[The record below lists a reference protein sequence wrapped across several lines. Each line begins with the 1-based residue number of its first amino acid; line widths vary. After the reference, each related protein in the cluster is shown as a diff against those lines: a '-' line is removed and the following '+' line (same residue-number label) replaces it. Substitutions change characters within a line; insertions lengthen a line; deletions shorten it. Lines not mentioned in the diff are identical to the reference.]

1 MTDLLDRPLPTP
13 RKTFKA
19 TLPRRSAFRR
29 PTNVIVYGAYDRHN
43 YGDLLFAI
51 VLKHYLEANGRFRV
65 LIAATKQSNLSRYGA
80 LPTMAL
86 KKALRATRQQR
97 KTMLIVAGGECLT
110 AQWESIIGYLAP
122 KPIYYPIKASPYL
135 IGHRQ
140 FIRLSRAF
148 TSIPSDLPL
157 VLGERELPG
166 YKVMYNSV
174 GGNEISRK
182 KPLIH
187 AAIKRNLKDCTYV
200 SVRDRE
206 TSAELD
212 QLGVKHNLVPDSAVL
227 ISDIFPQE
235 STAGEPGHIV
245 FHISDHHARQRID
258 IIAGQ
263 LTEISRSTG
272 LKIALLTIGKAPGH
286 SDDAPLDKLQDLL
299 GERAYR
305 VSSGHIQD
313 IIRCI
318 ATSRLYCGTSLH
330 GAITALTYA
339 VPQIALLPERVIK
352 LSSFLKTWVPR
363 QSCGFAEVDQI
374 SQTASALLTTFD
386 DSSKTRLRAVVENL
400 KSRVRA
406 NLKHMIELYEQP
418 RHQGSGPQA
427 ALCLQPAQAH
437 MESSALK

>member
-1 MTDLLDRPLPTP
+1 MSINGPAHPTDGKID
-13 RKTFKA
+13 
-19 TLPRRSAFRR
+19 
-29 PTNVIVYGAYDRHN
+29 VIAYGAYDRHN

-51 VLKHYLEANGRFRV
+51 VLKHYLEADGRFRV
-65 LIAATKQSNLSRYGA
+65 LNAATKQSDLSSFGA

-86 KKALRATRQQR
+86 KEALEITREHPN
-97 KTMLIVAGGECLT
+97 TLLVVAGGECLT

-122 KPIYYPIKASPYL
+122 QIAYYPIKASPYL

-166 YKVMYNSV
+166 YQVMYNSV

-182 KPLIH
+182 QPLIH
-187 AAIKRNLKDCTYV
+187 AAIERNLKDCSYI

-212 QLGVKHNLVPDSAVL
+212 KLGIEHHLVPDSAVL
-227 ISDIFPQE
+227 ISDIFPQQPE
-235 STAGEPGHIV
+235 PAEPGHIV
-245 FHISDHHARQRID
+245 FHISEHFSRRRIND
-258 IIAGQ
+258 IAEQ
-263 LTEISRSTG
+263 LTELSDSTG

-286 SDDAPLDKLQDLL
+286 SDDEPLDRLQSLL

-305 VSSGHIQD
+305 VDSGHIQD
-313 IIRCI
+313 IISCI

-339 VPQIALLPERVIK
+339 VPQIALLPRRVIK
-352 LSSFLKTWVPR
+352 LSSFLETWAPS
-363 QSCGFAEVDQI
+363 QSCGFAEIDQI
-374 SQTASALLTTFD
+374 SQTARALLASFGEAQ
-386 DSSKTRLRAVVENL
+386 KAELHAVVERM
-400 KSRVRA
+400 KSQVRA
-406 NLKHMIELYEQP
+406 NLDHMIALYEQASSSDEHARHIQKRTPARGAPQSSPARAP
-418 RHQGSGPQA
+418 R
-427 ALCLQPAQAH
+427 PAQQ
-437 MESSALK
+437 LRT

>member
-1 MTDLLDRPLPTP
+1 MIDRIDGSSHKPGD
-13 RKTFKA
+13 KM
-19 TLPRRSAFRR
+19 
-29 PTNVIVYGAYDRHN
+29 NVIAYGAYDRHN

-51 VLKHYLEANGRFRV
+51 VLKHYLEADGRFRV
-65 LIAATKQSNLSRYGA
+65 LIAATKQSDLSSYGA
-80 LPTMAL
+80 LPTIAL
-86 KKALRATRQQR
+86 KKALEATRQQD

-122 KPIYYPIKASPYL
+122 QAIYYPIKASPYL

-166 YKVMYNSV
+166 YQVMYNSV

-187 AAIKRNLKDCTYV
+187 AAIERNLKDCTYV

-212 QLGVKHNLVPDSAVL
+212 KLGVEHNLVPDSAVL
-227 ISDIFPQE
+227 ISDIFPQQPE
-235 STAGEPGHIV
+235 PSEPGHIV
-245 FHISDHHARQRID
+245 FHISDHHAKRRIEA
-258 IIAGQ
+258 IARQ
-263 LTEISRSTG
+263 LTELSASTG

-286 SDDAPLDKLQDLL
+286 SDDEPLDKLQGLL

-305 VSSGHIQD
+305 VNSGHIQD

-339 VPQIALLPERVIK
+339 VPQIALLPRRVVK
-352 LSSFLKTWVPR
+352 LSSFLETWVPQ
-363 QSCGFAEVDQI
+363 QSCGFAEIEQI
-374 SQTASALLTTFD
+374 SQTASALLTSFGEPQ
-386 DSSKTRLRAVVENL
+386 KAELQAMVELMKN
-400 KSRVRA
+400 RVRA
-406 NLKHMIELYEQP
+406 NLEHMTALYEQATTADEP
-418 RHQGSGPQA
+418 ATQSPTGNTTLFA
-427 ALCLQPAQAH
+427 AH
-437 MESSALK
+437 

>member
-1 MTDLLDRPLPTP
+1 MIDRIDGSSHKPGD
-13 RKTFKA
+13 K
-19 TLPRRSAFRR
+19 
-29 PTNVIVYGAYDRHN
+29 TNVIAYGAYDRHN

-51 VLKHYLEANGRFRV
+51 VLKHYLEADGRFRV
-65 LIAATKQSNLSRYGA
+65 LIAATKQSDLSSYGA
-80 LPTMAL
+80 LPTIAL
-86 KKALRATRQQR
+86 KKALEATRQQD
-97 KTMLIVAGGECLT
+97 KTLLIVAGGECLT

-122 KPIYYPIKASPYL
+122 QAIYYPIKASPYL

-166 YKVMYNSV
+166 YQVMYNSV

-187 AAIKRNLKDCTYV
+187 AAIERNLKDCTYV

-212 QLGVKHNLVPDSAVL
+212 KLGVEHNLVPDSAVL
-227 ISDIFPQE
+227 ISDIFPQQPE
-235 STAGEPGHIV
+235 PSEPGHIV
-245 FHISDHHARQRID
+245 FHISDHHAKRRIEA
-258 IIAGQ
+258 IARQ
-263 LTEISRSTG
+263 LTELSASTG

-286 SDDAPLDKLQDLL
+286 SDDEPLDKLQSLL

-339 VPQIALLPERVIK
+339 VPQIALLPRRVVK
-352 LSSFLKTWVPR
+352 LSSFLETWVPQ
-363 QSCGFAEVDQI
+363 QSCGFAKIEQI
-374 SQTASALLTTFD
+374 SQTASALLTSFGEPQ
-386 DSSKTRLRAVVENL
+386 KAELQAMVELMKN
-400 KSRVRA
+400 RVRA
-406 NLKHMIELYEQP
+406 NLEHMTALYEQAP
-418 RHQGSGPQA
+418 TADEPATQSPTGNTTLFA
-427 ALCLQPAQAH
+427 AH
-437 MESSALK
+437 